1 MDRSSLLVF
10 KSEIRSLV
18 NSSIDNKC
26 SLCIRCILR
35 FCNVKQVF
43 TNCTTDQMVADL
55 SSFLDVIAQNINLIR
70 NVFCN
75 TCLDTLND
83 TFLEQIC
90 KQIECDLSEKSYLPL
105 EDFQLQIHL
114 PAVLTLRNSFFAKRL
129 GLDKDETLSIKEVF
143 KSLLAS
149 KLFKTINAKHK
160 NDSNFI
166 IELNFVHKKGE
177 KECEQLVEISPE
189 TFYQKKCRKSTVESF
204 INHTSIQR
212 MLDQL
217 NSSKMEQVTLDDIKE
232 SCTLPEIVYKFE
244 PIYIGG
250 RYMKYSRILSQT
262 PWIFN
267 GMSSVQ
273 ERIYSGIE
281 KYIKC
286 NDIKFCSSGREDVDV
301 RMLGN
306 GRPFLLEL
314 LNPHIGNEV
323 DLIHK
328 ISTYINET
336 HQDVQ
341 VRDLQFVDKID
352 AQNFVKES
360 EIDKAKTYQAICC
373 LNRPMKD
380 EDITILQSIK
390 NLEIIQKTPIRVLH
404 RRTLSDRSRTIYY
417 LNGKRISI
425 NEIPEEHHNSID
437 NIFMLTLCVQ
447 AGTYIKE
454 FVHSDFGRT
463 KPNLCTLLPICE
475 ADIIALDVMEVKFDW
490 PPVLNK

>member
-1 MDRSSLLVF
+1 MDRGSLLVF

-166 IELNFVHKKGE
+166 IGNFPFCSFDSSLNIYRFQSLILFIKKA
-177 KECEQLVEISPE
+177 
-189 TFYQKKCRKSTVESF
+189 KKNANNWLKFHLKHF
-204 INHTSIQR
+204 IKRNVANR
-212 MLDQL
+212 QL
-217 NSSKMEQVTLDDIKE
+217 NRSSI
-232 SCTLPEIVYKFE
+232 
-244 PIYIGG
+244 
-250 RYMKYSRILSQT
+250 ILL
-262 PWIFN
+262 FN
-267 GMSSVQ
+267 
-273 ERIYSGIE
+273 
-281 KYIKC
+281 
-286 NDIKFCSSGREDVDV
+286 
-301 RMLGN
+301 
-306 GRPFLLEL
+306 
-314 LNPHIGNEV
+314 
-323 DLIHK
+323 
-328 ISTYINET
+328 
-336 HQDVQ
+336 
-341 VRDLQFVDKID
+341 
-352 AQNFVKES
+352 A
-360 EIDKAKTYQAICC
+360 C
-373 LNRPMKD
+373 LTN
-380 EDITILQSIK
+380 
-390 NLEIIQKTPIRVLH
+390 
-404 RRTLSDRSRTIYY
+404 
-417 LNGKRISI
+417 
-425 NEIPEEHHNSID
+425 
-437 NIFMLTLCVQ
+437 
-447 AGTYIKE
+447 
-454 FVHSDFGRT
+454 
-463 KPNLCTLLPICE
+463 
-475 ADIIALDVMEVKFDW
+475 
-490 PPVLNK
+490 